1 MHTEHE
7 GALNI
12 SKVNVIILDAERT
25 LGAPLIC
32 VLAWDRFKYAC
43 IIDFG
48 HIFPFHRK
56 FTRKIVAFW
65 IRSYR

>member
-32 VLAWDRFKYAC
+32 VL
-43 IIDFG
+43 G
-48 HIFPFHRK
+48 
-56 FTRKIVAFW
+56 TV
-65 IRSYR
+65 SGTLVS